1 MTSQDKEVAKT
12 LHETGGLGT
21 VATRADIIEKLFSGF
36 LLEKRGKDIFLTSKA
51 VQLLSLVP
59 EDLKKPEL
67 TADWEMK
74 LSRIAK
80 GKLKRREFMKEIRSY
95 AGELTEEI
103 KGGTGQ
109 FRHDNL
115 TNTKCPV
122 CGKRMLLVKGKNSQM
137 LVCQDRECGHRE
149 TISRT
154 SNARCPVCH
163 KKMELR
169 GKGDGQ
175 IFVCSCGYKEK
186 LKAFK
191 DRRAKEGAG
200 VSKKDVARY
209 LNQQKKEEQEPL
221 NNALAQALAGL
232 KLDPTPES
240 CVLRTRAFPH
250 GLKSSESCGRRCKA
264 VRWRPGGFHIP
275 ALNGCR
281 CIHGLRCGF
290 GLFRQNGPFARTCR
304 IPPEQG

>member
-1 MTSQDKEVAKT
+1 MAYMQSQDKEMVKT

-21 VATRADIIEKLFSGF
+21 VATRADIIEKLFSSF
-36 LLEKRGKDIFLTSKA
+36 LLEKKGKDIFLTSKA
-51 VQLLSLVP
+51 KQLLSLVP

-74 LSRIAK
+74 LSRIAR
-80 GKLKRREFMKEIRSY
+80 GELKREAFMKEIRFY
-95 AGELTEEI
+95 AEELTGEI

-200 VSKKDVARY
+200 VSKRDVARY
-209 LNQQKKEEQEPL
+209 LNQQKKEAEEPL

-232 KLDPTPES
+232 KLD
-240 CVLRTRAFPH
+240 
-250 GLKSSESCGRRCKA
+250 
-264 VRWRPGGFHIP
+264 
-275 ALNGCR
+275 
-281 CIHGLRCGF
+281 
-290 GLFRQNGPFARTCR
+290 
-304 IPPEQG
+304 